1 MNLYFPMKTKL
12 AISLVTHKPYFK
24 PFSNLLNEKLHLFVR
39 NWFECKE
46 RLYFFFIGVYLFLSV
61 DHVYKVINM
70 FE

>member
-39 NWFECKE
+39 N
-46 RLYFFFIGVYLFLSV
+46 
-61 DHVYKVINM
+61 
-70 FE
+70 